1 MKKNS
6 ILTRLITLLLAAFTV
21 LTVTVMAAGVGSSD
35 DPLVTLSYLN
45 ETFLPQVMKSVDEK
59 IAARNTE
66 MSNKLSTQIK
76 SDAAAF
82 ERKYGSTAAGTGET
96 SGTVDS
102 FVIVTLSKG
111 QILYGDI
118 GCETML
124 RVGSAVCVAN
134 SSPGLINETTAG
146 TIYNGDALA
155 KNNLY
160 MITVTE
166 RGVKATA
173 DNTKILVR
181 GTYSVQ

>member
-1 MKKNS
+1 MKKTNM
-6 ILTRLITLLLAAFTV
+6 LTRLFTLLLAAFTV

-45 ETFLPQVMKSVDEK
+45 ESFLPQVMRSVDEK

-66 MSNKLSTQIK
+66 VADKLSAQIR

-82 ERKYGSTAAGTGET
+82 ERKYGPVSGGDGGM
-96 SGTVDS
+96 SGTADT
-102 FVIVTLSKG
+102 FVVVTLAKG
-111 QILYGDI
+111 QTLYGDI
-118 GCETML
+118 GCEVML
-124 RVGSAVCVAN
+124 RVGSAACAAN

-160 MITVTE
+160 MMTVSE
-166 RGVKATA
+166 RGVKAAA
-173 DNTKILVR
+173 DGTKILVR
-181 GTYSVQ
+181 GTYTVQ

>member
-1 MKKNS
+1 MKKNQL
-6 ILTRLITLLLAAFTV
+6 LTRLITLFLAAFTV
-21 LTVTVMAAGVGSSD
+21 LTGTVMAAGVGSSD

-66 MSNKLSTQIK
+66 VSDKLSAQIR

-82 ERKYGSTAAGTGET
+82 ERKYGSISGGSGEL

-102 FVIVTLSKG
+102 FAVVTLAKG

-134 SSPGLINETTAG
+134 SAPGLVNETTAG
-146 TIYNGDALA
+146 TIGNGDALA

-160 MITVTE
+160 MMTVTE
-166 RGVKATA
+166 RGVKAAA

-181 GTYSVQ
+181 GTYRVQ

>member
-1 MKKNS
+1 MKKNHL
-6 ILTRLITLLLAAFTV
+6 LTRLITLLLAAFTV
-21 LTVTVMAAGVGSSD
+21 LTGTVMAAGVGSAD

-59 IAARNTE
+59 IVARNTE
-66 MSNKLSTQIK
+66 VSDKLSAQIR
-76 SDAAAF
+76 SDAASF
-82 ERKYGSTAAGTGET
+82 ERKYGSIGGGSGEM

-102 FVIVTLSKG
+102 FVVVTLSKG
-111 QILYGDI
+111 QVLYGDI

-134 SSPGLINETTAG
+134 SAPGLVNETTAG
-146 TIYNGDALA
+146 TISNGDALA

-160 MITVTE
+160 MMTVTE

-181 GTYSVQ
+181 GTYRVQ